1 MILRR
6 KRCQIGRSCTGDL
19 ASAALTQNREVATT
33 GDPVFD
39 GFPSLLIEKMET
51 EEDRLLVHM

>member
-1 MILRR
+1 VFRICL
-6 KRCQIGRSCTGDL
+6 CLSGPCCDES

-39 GFPSLLIEKMET
+39 GFPSLLIVKMET